1 MSKNFL
7 KSERLL
13 LKPLSFDELQY
24 INNNEIDNVETPIEL
39 ESILDSIKLAIS
51 KKLMKMQNLTEDI
64 HQWYTYWLIINK
76 ENQKGVGFIGF
87 KGLPDIDG
95 YSEVGYS
102 ISSNYRKKRFMT
114 EALATLVK
122 WAYGFQDSK
131 GIVAKVLKT
140 NIGSIKV
147 LNNCN
152 FKLVSSTEQE
162 HNYIIKFR

>member
-7 KSERLL
+7 ESERLL

-114 EALATLVK
+114 EALETLIN
-122 WAYGFQDSK
+122 WAYGFQGSK
-131 GIVAKVLKT
+131 GITAKVLKT